1 MYMRGDQVGYRLLDV
16 LDLHYYTEALT
27 PVGIP
32 VLTSS
37 DEFSNAYRMQA
48 VRTLWDSDY
57 TENSVSVLMNKQ
69 FTPLIPT
76 LQASIRMNYPGT
88 RLSFSEYDFGGGD
101 NMSGAIAETDV
112 LGTFAKEGV
121 YLACLSP
128 VSEDYSFQKAA
139 MNLFTDYDGEGTK
152 FGDALVYSDNDD
164 DTMSSVYAAV
174 DNDDPEVLRLI
185 LTNKNMVNTKNFNIN
200 IKSSQYDYEL
210 SEAYRIDENADIVSV
225 GEELISEDSSESVWN
240 TEASQANEDDK
251 IITEN
256 PHGTT
261 ESVTVLQSSE
271 AVTEDTNPADATVP
285 DLIETSQSV
294 AETVTVSATDEG
306 TAQSSDSDISEA
318 EESDENG
325 DEEAKTVATPVKVI
339 VLSLAA
345 CVGAGIFYVLIID
358 KK

>member
-1 MYMRGDQVGYRLLDV
+1 
-16 LDLHYYTEALT
+16 
-27 PVGIP
+27 
-32 VLTSS
+32 
-37 DEFSNAYRMQA
+37 
-48 VRTLWDSDY
+48 
-57 TENSVSVLMNKQ
+57 
-69 FTPLIPT
+69 
-76 LQASIRMNYPGT
+76 MNYPGT

-210 SEAYRIDENADIVSV
+210 SEAYRIDENADIVNIGTDSFEYGSNTVSFDADAMSVYMLVLRSV

-294 AETVTVSATDEG
+294 AETVAVSATDEG

-345 CVGAGIFYVLIID
+345 CVGAGIFDVLIID